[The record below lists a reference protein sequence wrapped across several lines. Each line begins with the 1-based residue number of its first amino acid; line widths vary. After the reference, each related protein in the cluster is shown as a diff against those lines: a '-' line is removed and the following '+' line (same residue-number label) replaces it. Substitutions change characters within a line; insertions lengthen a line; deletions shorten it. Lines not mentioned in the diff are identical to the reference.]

1 MLEQHKEGCDLC
13 SYNTNE
19 ILDKEI
25 TEEEIQE
32 VTKALKNNNVLDNM
46 EFQINSTNIPTKI

>member
-32 VTKALKNNNVLDNM
+32 VTKALKNNNVLDKM
-46 EFQINSTNIPTKI
+46 EFQINSTNIPTKM

>member
-1 MLEQHKEGCDLC
+1 MLEQHKAGCDFC

-32 VTKALKNNNVLDNM
+32 VTKALKNNNVLDKM
-46 EFQINSTNIPTKI
+46 EFQINSTNIPTKM

>member
-1 MLEQHKEGCDLC
+1 MLEQHKAGCDLC

-32 VTKALKNNNVLDNM
+32 VTKALKNNNVLDKM

>member
-32 VTKALKNNNVLDNM
+32 VIKALKNNNVLDKM
-46 EFQINSTNIPTKI
+46 EFQINSTNIPTKM

>member
-1 MLEQHKEGCDLC
+1 MLEQHMAGCDLC

-32 VTKALKNNNVLDNM
+32 VTKALKNNNVLDKM
-46 EFQINSTNIPTKI
+46 EFQINSTNIPTKM